1 MERLERKLTLQS
13 EEAEESRNK
22 AQTME
27 TVPSVVREELERL
40 RAQAGRTEAEGEL
53 RAAFNALRD
62 AFIRLRDGLDGAG
75 AGVDKRSFRAAFV
88 TALRLMADQMEG
100 GEKQEKI
107 RISMRQLALGDRKLS
122 WLGSFADEMQR
133 LEEENERLMRD
144 VEKFT
149 GVGQMYE
156 SEITRL
162 ENAIARQAEQLRD
175 ALARAGIPDVKRECD
190 TDETE
195 IR

>member
-1 MERLERKLTLQS
+1 M
-13 EEAEESRNK
+13 
-22 AQTME
+22 
-27 TVPSVVREELERL
+27 
-40 RAQAGRTEAEGEL
+40 
-53 RAAFNALRD
+53 
-62 AFIRLRDGLDGAG
+62 
-75 AGVDKRSFRAAFV
+75 
-88 TALRLMADQMEG
+88 
-100 GEKQEKI
+100 
-107 RISMRQLALGDRKLS
+107 S

>member
-1 MERLERKLTLQS
+1 MKKS
-13 EEAEESRNK
+13 ES
-22 AQTME
+22 
-27 TVPSVVREELERL
+27 L
-40 RAQAGRTEAEGEL
+40 
-53 RAAFNALRD
+53 
-62 AFIRLRDGLDGAG
+62 
-75 AGVDKRSFRAAFV
+75 
-88 TALRLMADQMEG
+88 
-100 GEKQEKI
+100 
-107 RISMRQLALGDRKLS
+107 RQLALWDRKLS

>member
-1 MERLERKLTLQS
+1 
-13 EEAEESRNK
+13 
-22 AQTME
+22 
-27 TVPSVVREELERL
+27 
-40 RAQAGRTEAEGEL
+40 
-53 RAAFNALRD
+53 
-62 AFIRLRDGLDGAG
+62 
-75 AGVDKRSFRAAFV
+75 
-88 TALRLMADQMEG
+88 
-100 GEKQEKI
+100 
-107 RISMRQLALGDRKLS
+107 
-122 WLGSFADEMQR
+122 
-133 LEEENERLMRD
+133 MRD

-195 IR
+195 IC

>member
-1 MERLERKLTLQS
+1 MKKS
-13 EEAEESRNK
+13 ES
-22 AQTME
+22 
-27 TVPSVVREELERL
+27 L
-40 RAQAGRTEAEGEL
+40 
-53 RAAFNALRD
+53 
-62 AFIRLRDGLDGAG
+62 
-75 AGVDKRSFRAAFV
+75 
-88 TALRLMADQMEG
+88 
-100 GEKQEKI
+100 
-107 RISMRQLALGDRKLS
+107 RQLALWDRKLS

-133 LEEENERLMRD
+133 LEEENERLLRD

-156 SEITRL
+156 SEIAQL

-195 IR
+195 NR

>member
-1 MERLERKLTLQS
+1 MKKSETL
-13 EEAEESRNK
+13 
-22 AQTME
+22 
-27 TVPSVVREELERL
+27 
-40 RAQAGRTEAEGEL
+40 
-53 RAAFNALRD
+53 
-62 AFIRLRDGLDGAG
+62 
-75 AGVDKRSFRAAFV
+75 
-88 TALRLMADQMEG
+88 
-100 GEKQEKI
+100 
-107 RISMRQLALGDRKLS
+107 RQLALWDRKLS

-149 GVGQMYE
+149 GVGRMYE

>member
-1 MERLERKLTLQS
+1 MKKS
-13 EEAEESRNK
+13 ES
-22 AQTME
+22 
-27 TVPSVVREELERL
+27 L
-40 RAQAGRTEAEGEL
+40 
-53 RAAFNALRD
+53 
-62 AFIRLRDGLDGAG
+62 
-75 AGVDKRSFRAAFV
+75 
-88 TALRLMADQMEG
+88 
-100 GEKQEKI
+100 
-107 RISMRQLALGDRKLS
+107 RQLALGNRKLS

-133 LEEENERLMRD
+133 LEEENERLKRD
-144 VEKFT
+144 VEKFNHKDVGT
-149 GVGQMYE
+149 LATASEGREGPLPQASGGKAGCLHSMNAEGGHANPGVGRMYE

>member
-1 MERLERKLTLQS
+1 MKKS
-13 EEAEESRNK
+13 ES
-22 AQTME
+22 
-27 TVPSVVREELERL
+27 L
-40 RAQAGRTEAEGEL
+40 
-53 RAAFNALRD
+53 
-62 AFIRLRDGLDGAG
+62 
-75 AGVDKRSFRAAFV
+75 
-88 TALRLMADQMEG
+88 
-100 GEKQEKI
+100 
-107 RISMRQLALGDRKLS
+107 RQLALGDRKLS

-149 GVGQMYE
+149 GVGRMYE

-162 ENAIARQAEQLRD
+162 ENAISRQAEQLRD

>member
-1 MERLERKLTLQS
+1 MKKS
-13 EEAEESRNK
+13 ES
-22 AQTME
+22 
-27 TVPSVVREELERL
+27 L
-40 RAQAGRTEAEGEL
+40 
-53 RAAFNALRD
+53 
-62 AFIRLRDGLDGAG
+62 
-75 AGVDKRSFRAAFV
+75 
-88 TALRLMADQMEG
+88 
-100 GEKQEKI
+100 
-107 RISMRQLALGDRKLS
+107 RQLALGDRK
-122 WLGSFADEMQR
+122 LGSFADEMQR

-149 GVGQMYE
+149 DVGRMYE